1 MAGDGIGHGNTIH
14 GPDGTVYVQRQA
26 YTASA
31 TVWFTQVSN
40 SHPTFVY
47 YTSLQ
52 DIPPGARI
60 VYKLINL
67 QLSYWTDAK
76 RLFSSISDTTSLA
89 TFEHFDKIILYLGMS
104 LSKLFG
110 RNWTPEDRSRYNTS
124 PKDTFRMR
132 KQELANKGV
141 SVVPRDQLPA
151 GYTPSLLEFVAYC
164 YPLSKGWDLY
174 AQDASLFLDFAKL
187 NACFNNNVKHYE
199 DAKEFDLFSLDVS
212 TIRFFMRTARNVWLW
227 FLQQYYHDSVP
238 HDLLSE
244 FGESYSV

>member
-1 MAGDGIGHGNTIH
+1 
-14 GPDGTVYVQRQA
+14 
-26 YTASA
+26 
-31 TVWFTQVSN
+31 
-40 SHPTFVY
+40 
-47 YTSLQ
+47 
-52 DIPPGARI
+52 
-60 VYKLINL
+60 
-67 QLSYWTDAK
+67 
-76 RLFSSISDTTSLA
+76 
-89 TFEHFDKIILYLGMS
+89 
-104 LSKLFG
+104 
-110 RNWTPEDRSRYNTS
+110 
-124 PKDTFRMR
+124 MR